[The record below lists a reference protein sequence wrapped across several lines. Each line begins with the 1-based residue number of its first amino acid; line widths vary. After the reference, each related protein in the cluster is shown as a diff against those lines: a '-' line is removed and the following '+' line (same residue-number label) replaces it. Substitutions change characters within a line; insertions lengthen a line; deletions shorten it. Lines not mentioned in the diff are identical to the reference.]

1 MRLLFLLMLILGG
14 NVFGQSKKELRIALE
29 KSTVKIDSLQSI
41 LTSER
46 LASQQK
52 SDSLQAVIDDT
63 QKRLNEQYLLTKTQ
77 DESIAKCTSRNYELR
92 KENQRLKEAASN
104 PKNPS
109 SSKVSKNGSNPFL
122 SGSGYGGGGNGSPFQ
137 LGEDGHIGKG
147 TGSGKP

>member
-46 LASQQK
+46 LASQQE

-63 QKRLNEQYLLTKTQ
+63 QKRLNAQYLLTKKQ

-92 KENQRLKEAASN
+92 MENQRLKEAASN

-109 SSKVSKNGSNPFL
+109 SNKVSKNGSNPFL
-122 SGSGYGGGGNGSPFQ
+122 SGSGNGGGGNGSPFQ
-137 LGEDGHIGKG
+137 LGEDGHNGNG